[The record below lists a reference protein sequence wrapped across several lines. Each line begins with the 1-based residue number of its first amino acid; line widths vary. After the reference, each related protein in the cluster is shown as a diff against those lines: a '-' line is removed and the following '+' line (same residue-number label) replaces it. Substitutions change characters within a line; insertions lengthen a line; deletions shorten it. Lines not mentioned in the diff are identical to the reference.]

1 MSDTGVRPR
10 GRIEPPTTAAI
21 AEAAALLRAGDIVGM
36 PTETVYGLAADAL
49 DPAAVSKIF
58 AAKGR
63 PADHPLIVHLPSAEH
78 LPQWAAAIPK
88 DVLAL
93 ARAFWPGPLTL
104 ILKRTREVPDEVTGG
119 QDTVGL
125 RVPAHP
131 VALALLRA
139 FDGGLAAPS
148 ANRFGRISPTTAAH
162 VHEELGERV
171 ALILDG
177 GACEVGIESTILD
190 FSRDVPEILRP
201 GAIGPED
208 IARVIGRRPQVRGE
222 AVPEADV
229 TLAGQGGGADDGST
243 AGPVAVEAATR
254 DRSAAAVDA
263 AQPAPRV
270 SGALAAHYAPRTPLR
285 LVEPALLADE
295 AAALAGEGSRIAV
308 LAHSIPDPRDVRL
321 TWRSL
326 PPEPAAYAQGLYASL
341 RALDAVGAD
350 FILIEAL
357 PGGPGW
363 RAVADRLGRA
373 AVGSGGAEA

>member
-1 MSDTGVRPR
+1 MSDTGAKLR
-10 GRIEPPTTAAI
+10 GRIEPPSAAAI

-49 DPAAVSKIF
+49 NPEAVNKIF

-78 LPQWAAAIPK
+78 LPQWAATIPK
-88 DVLAL
+88 DVIAL

-104 ILKRTREVPDEVTGG
+104 ILKRTPEVPDEVTGG
-119 QDTVGL
+119 QDTVGV
-125 RVPAHP
+125 RVPSHP

-201 GAIGPED
+201 GAISPED
-208 IARVIGRRPQVRGE
+208 IARVIGRRPRVRGE
-222 AVPEADV
+222 PGAETTFAQ
-229 TLAGQGGGADDGST
+229 AGQRRAARTSLDAGDAPARAD
-243 AGPVAVEAATR
+243 
-254 DRSAAAVDA
+254 AAAPNPAADP

-295 AAALAGEGSRIAV
+295 AAALAGEGSRVAV
-308 LAHSIPDPRDVRL
+308 LAHSTPDPRDARL
-321 TWRSL
+321 TWHTL
-326 PPEPAAYAQGLYASL
+326 PSEPAAYAQGLYASL
-341 RALDAVGAD
+341 RVLDAVGAD

-373 AVGSGGAEA
+373 AVGSGTPD